1 MERLA
6 EMTAERDQLKAS
18 LIELNTL
25 LNLADSRILEL
36 ETGMAAIVKNTVVI
50 QQKMIQL
57 KEALLKN
64 SALQD

>member
-18 LIELNTL
+18 LIELNEL

-36 ETGMAAIVKNTVVI
+36 ETGMTLIVKNTVLI
-50 QQKMIQL
+50 EQKMQQL
-57 KEALLKN
+57 KAVLLKSN
-64 SALQD
+64 S